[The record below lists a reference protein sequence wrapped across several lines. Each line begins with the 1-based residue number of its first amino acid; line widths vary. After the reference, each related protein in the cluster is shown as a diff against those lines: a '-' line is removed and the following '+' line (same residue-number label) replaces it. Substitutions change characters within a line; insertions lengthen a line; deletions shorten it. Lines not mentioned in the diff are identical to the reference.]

1 MDVAGLYQE
10 HQEGLLRYLSRLSGD
25 PDLASDALHE
35 AFFRIQQRPPRQT
48 ENLRAWLYTVATNVV
63 RDVTRAQR
71 HHRSL
76 LVARPERTV
85 ADPPADP
92 ALAAE
97 REERKTR
104 VRQALA
110 ALSEKERT
118 TLLMREEGFSHREI
132 AAAVGTTTKSVGTL
146 IARSLDKLARE
157 LTLDAEDL

>member
-1 MDVAGLYQE
+1 MDVAALYQE
-10 HQEGLLRYLSRLSGD
+10 HREGLFRYLSRLSGD
-25 PDLASDALHE
+25 PDLASDAMHE
-35 AFFRIQQRPPRQT
+35 AFVRIQERPPRQT
-48 ENLRAWLYTVATNVV
+48 ENLKAWLYTVATNVV
-63 RDVTRAQR
+63 RDVTRAR
-71 HHRSL
+71 THHRSL

-85 ADPPADP
+85 ADAPVDP
-92 ALAAE
+92 ALAVE
-97 REERKTR
+97 REERKVR

-110 ALSEKERT
+110 ALSSKERT